1 MDGVA
6 VPIYSGGAVSNPK
19 TAGNSVIRMF
29 DYYTSEIMEIKGLWI
44 YNRALSA
51 AEVAQ
56 NYNAIRTRL
65 IK

>member
-1 MDGVA
+1 
-6 VPIYSGGAVSNPK
+6 
-19 TAGNSVIRMF
+19 MF